1 MSRDVNKFGTL
12 PFNSALYQSAT
23 VSRWNEEIE
32 SCRIGECSLN
42 RLFTMLRSFFFH
54 CIFFNRLSKSP
65 SIFTFANSRFRVPRK
80 LFPTKRQTWLILS
93 GVFLWSASR
102 LHLVWSHRKITPS
115 KVRTVHKLSE
125 KFGEMDRTTENLVGF
140 GDSDWWNVVKKGYF
154 SEGKG
159 LARVSK
165 SSLHDQT
172 YGLSFIFFL
181 SLVILIFVSSFSFC
195 SFVFVHPPS
204 LFPIRLL
211 LILLHPKYCE
221 NVTIYCK

>member
-1 MSRDVNKFGTL
+1 
-12 PFNSALYQSAT
+12 
-23 VSRWNEEIE
+23 
-32 SCRIGECSLN
+32 
-42 RLFTMLRSFFFH
+42 MLRSFFFF
-54 CIFFNRLSKSP
+54 IAFFSTASLNLRRFLLSR
-65 SIFTFANSRFRVPRK
+65 ITRFRVPRK

-93 GVFLWSASR
+93 GVFFLWSASR

-115 KVRTVHKLSE
+115 KVRTIHKLSE
-125 KFGEMDRTTENLVGF
+125 KFGEMDRSTENLVGF
-140 GDSDWWNVVKKGYF
+140 GDSDWWNVVKKGYS
-154 SEGKG
+154 SEDKG